1 MSQTK
6 AERARQLRYKRPA
19 LASMGYSDILDELYE
34 IREVCDNVHWF
45 MDSDDETLLNALD
58 DDEEAE
64 YEFRMAFADLEA
76 KAEGLQG
83 ALAEQRNLYWD
94 EDFERMF
101 NDCTV
106 ALIGNRYD
114 VIGFDSVEED
124 YFGLTGYEIGLATT
138 EAGKRLMRKTKAELI
153 SVIGQCFG
161 ILMAFLDLRQ
171 QYDYLKATFDILRDE
186 NTSMLQMIKEIGRA
200 YELAAEDNFHSW
212 KPSVQEFNRLL
223 EMLPQKAWVE

>member
-6 AERARQLRYKRPA
+6 SERARQLRYKRPA

-34 IREVCDNVHWF
+34 IQEACDNVHWF

-83 ALAEQRNLYWD
+83 ALAEQGNLYWD

-106 ALIGNRYD
+106 ALIGNR
-114 VIGFDSVEED
+114 
-124 YFGLTGYEIGLATT
+124 
-138 EAGKRLMRKTKAELI
+138 
-153 SVIGQCFG
+153 
-161 ILMAFLDLRQ
+161 
-171 QYDYLKATFDILRDE
+171 
-186 NTSMLQMIKEIGRA
+186 
-200 YELAAEDNFHSW
+200 
-212 KPSVQEFNRLL
+212 
-223 EMLPQKAWVE
+223 